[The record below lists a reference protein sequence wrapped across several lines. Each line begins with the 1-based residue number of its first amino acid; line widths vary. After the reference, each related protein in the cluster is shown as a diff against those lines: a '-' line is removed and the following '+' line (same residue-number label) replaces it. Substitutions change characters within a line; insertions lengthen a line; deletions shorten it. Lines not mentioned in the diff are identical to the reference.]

1 VIIILVLGV
10 LIKKTI
16 RVSYTH
22 IYIYSRDEG
31 HTDNFSIGG
40 TKMDE
45 TVGIRE
51 IKGNSLN

>member
-16 RVSYTH
+16 RVLSF
-22 IYIYSRDEG
+22 IYIVGAHVQIISAY
-31 HTDNFSIGG
+31 IGG

-45 TVGIRE
+45 TEGIRE
-51 IKGNSLN
+51 RAIV